1 MNVYNHIYGVIHY
14 EQENCMHRRLC
25 GLFSVF
31 YWKFIWVFFFG
42 EGGVGGEDA
51 CASTIKV
58 RAFITVLLL
67 LMTDRPY
74 MSFTKEPEIV
84 VFS

>member
-1 MNVYNHIYGVIHY
+1 MNNKKIACIVGYVAHFQCVLLEIYLG
-14 EQENCMHRRLC
+14 
-25 GLFSVF
+25 
-31 YWKFIWVFFFG
+31 FFG

-51 CASTIKV
+51 CASIIKV

-67 LMTDRPY
+67 LMTGRPY

>member
-1 MNVYNHIYGVIHY
+1 MNNKHASLIMWLI
-14 EQENCMHRRLC
+14 
-25 GLFSVF
+25 FSLF
-31 YWKFIWVFFFG
+31 YWKLISFFG
-42 EGGVGGEDA
+42 EGGVGGEDD
-51 CASTIKV
+51 CTSTIKV

-67 LMTDRPY
+67 LITDRPC

>member
-1 MNVYNHIYGVIHY
+1 MWLI
-14 EQENCMHRRLC
+14 
-25 GLFSVF
+25 FSVLLEI
-31 YWKFIWVFFFG
+31 YLVFFFG
-42 EGGVGGEDA
+42 EVGVGGEDA

-58 RAFITVLLL
+58 RAFITILLL